1 MCIRDRDDTI
11 HILGRADNQIKHMG
25 YRIELEEIEAG
36 FNSLEYI
43 NEVGVVYEKFE
54 DGLGQI
60 KTYVTLKSIVAIE
73 SIKKDIKKVLPAYMI
88 PRIITILDSMP
99 RNQNGK
105 IDRIVLKNLK

>member
-1 MCIRDRDDTI
+1 VRKDKNGII

-36 FNSLEYI
+36 FNRLEYI
-43 NEVGVVYEKFE
+43 NESGAVYEKFN

-60 KTYVTLKSIVAIE
+60 KAFVTLKSNVTIE
-73 SIKKDIKKVLPAYMI
+73 SIRHDLKKILPSYMI
-88 PRIITILDSMP
+88 PRIITILDTLP

-105 IDRIVLKNLK
+105 IDRLSLKNIK